1 MKIFKKVIDLIIK
14 IMIPLVVLTLIMG
27 IVRIFIDLK
36 SVFYSSSVS
45 SGFDIMITNILS
57 MFVVIE
63 LLRSVVDYFKIHRL
77 RVTFI
82 ADAALVFILREV
94 MISVYKNTVDPMH
107 IASLSLLILVI
118 GGVRTLA
125 IIYSPEKKKNIR

>member
-14 IMIPLVVLTLIMG
+14 LMLPLVVLTLVMG

-36 SVFYSSSVS
+36 SVFYSSTVS
-45 SGFDIMITNILS
+45 DGFDIMITNILS

-107 IASLSLLILVI
+107 IAALSLLILVI
-118 GGVRTLA
+118 GVVRTLA
-125 IIYSPEKKKNIR
+125 IIYSPEKNLKK

>member
-1 MKIFKKVIDLIIK
+1 MKIYKKVIDLIIK
-14 IMIPLVVLTLIMG
+14 IMIPLVIVTLLMG
-27 IVRIFIDLK
+27 IIRIFLDLK
-36 SVFYSSSVS
+36 SVFYSSTIA

-82 ADAALVFILREV
+82 ADASLVFILREV
-94 MISVYKNTVDPMH
+94 MISIYKNTVDPMH

-125 IIYSPEKKKNIR
+125 IIYSPEKK